1 MIGYISNELA
11 DLSQSALLQHNTTML
26 GSPNALA

>member
-1 MIGYISNELA
+1 MIVYTSTELA

-26 GSPNALA
+26 GSPTARA